1 MTRPL
6 ILCEYAHA
14 MGNSL
19 GNFQDYWNIIEKYP
33 ILQGGC
39 IWDWVDQGL
48 ATKTADGRKYWAYG
62 GDYGEYGTPSDGDF
76 CINGIVYPDRSVK
89 PQTEEMGK
97 VYQNIKFFDFD
108 PAASVV
114 KIRNDFSFTNLD
126 KYDFHYIVRHHG
138 KEIYKGRI
146 KDIKA
151 EPGQT
156 VTSPFLNGIPATN
169 SSTGDVRIEFYA
181 AIRTP
186 EPFLPAGTVIA
197 REQTYVHTFHKED
210 APKQAFAGSEE
221 DDRQVVFSGPHFK
234 ATFDKQSG
242 LLVSYRYKKQEYIH
256 NGQGPRP
263 FFWRAPTDND
273 YGAKLPIRLKAWKE
287 ASYQEPKAESFNV
300 VRDKDT
306 TAVKVTYR
314 FPQTDARWDITYKVY
329 GNGVIKV
336 DNHFVAENAQTPMI
350 PRVGLRMQIPA
361 RITSLTYYG
370 RGPEENYRD
379 RRTSQ
384 FIGEY
389 TSGIQDMYEPYVR
402 PQENNHRTDIYWCTL
417 TSKAKEGLLFVADR
431 TFEMN
436 VSNYPLESLD
446 SGESIENGSPRT
458 EKTNHRHLTD
468 PQPEPS
474 VDLFIDYRM
483 MGVGGDDSW
492 GALAHEPY
500 LIRPG
505 RQNAISYGFA
515 IVPFDKG
522 TDFKS
527 LIYRY

>member
-1 MTRPL
+1 M
-6 ILCEYAHA
+6 
-14 MGNSL
+14 
-19 GNFQDYWNIIEKYP
+19 
-33 ILQGGC
+33 
-39 IWDWVDQGL
+39 
-48 ATKTADGRKYWAYG
+48 
-62 GDYGEYGTPSDGDF
+62 
-76 CINGIVYPDRSVK
+76 
-89 PQTEEMGK
+89 
-97 VYQNIKFFDFD
+97 
-108 PAASVV
+108 
-114 KIRNDFSFTNLD
+114 
-126 KYDFHYIVRHHG
+126 
-138 KEIYKGRI
+138 
-146 KDIKA
+146 
-151 EPGQT
+151 
-156 VTSPFLNGIPATN
+156 
-169 SSTGDVRIEFYA
+169 
-181 AIRTP
+181 
-186 EPFLPAGTVIA
+186 
-197 REQTYVHTFHKED
+197 
-210 APKQAFAGSEE
+210 
-221 DDRQVVFSGPHFK
+221 
-234 ATFDKQSG
+234 
-242 LLVSYRYKKQEYIH
+242 
-256 NGQGPRP
+256 
-263 FFWRAPTDND
+263 
-273 YGAKLPIRLKAWKE
+273 
-287 ASYQEPKAESFNV
+287 
-300 VRDKDT
+300 RDKDT
-306 TAVKVTYR
+306 TAIKVTYR

-350 PRVGLRMQIPA
+350 PRVGLRMQLPA

>member
-1 MTRPL
+1 M
-6 ILCEYAHA
+6 
-14 MGNSL
+14 
-19 GNFQDYWNIIEKYP
+19 
-33 ILQGGC
+33 
-39 IWDWVDQGL
+39 
-48 ATKTADGRKYWAYG
+48 
-62 GDYGEYGTPSDGDF
+62 
-76 CINGIVYPDRSVK
+76 
-89 PQTEEMGK
+89 
-97 VYQNIKFFDFD
+97 
-108 PAASVV
+108 
-114 KIRNDFSFTNLD
+114 
-126 KYDFHYIVRHHG
+126 
-138 KEIYKGRI
+138 
-146 KDIKA
+146 
-151 EPGQT
+151 
-156 VTSPFLNGIPATN
+156 
-169 SSTGDVRIEFYA
+169 
-181 AIRTP
+181 
-186 EPFLPAGTVIA
+186 
-197 REQTYVHTFHKED
+197 
-210 APKQAFAGSEE
+210 
-221 DDRQVVFSGPHFK
+221 
-234 ATFDKQSG
+234 
-242 LLVSYRYKKQEYIH
+242 
-256 NGQGPRP
+256 
-263 FFWRAPTDND
+263 
-273 YGAKLPIRLKAWKE
+273 KAWKE

-314 FPQTDARWDITYKVY
+314 FPQTDARWDITYKIY

-350 PRVGLRMQIPA
+350 PRVGLRMQLPA

>member
-1 MTRPL
+1 MYHSPARIEKYAQNPEMTRPL

-126 KYDFHYIVRHHG
+126 KYDFHYIIRHHG

-186 EPFLPAGTVIA
+186 EPGSFRQVRSLPVNRPMRILSIRKMPRNRHSPVRKKTTGKSFLRSALQGNLRQAKRPAGI
-197 REQTYVHTFHKED
+197 
-210 APKQAFAGSEE
+210 
-221 DDRQVVFSGPHFK
+221 
-234 ATFDKQSG
+234 
-242 LLVSYRYKKQEYIH
+242 
-256 NGQGPRP
+256 
-263 FFWRAPTDND
+263 
-273 YGAKLPIRLKAWKE
+273 LPIQE
-287 ASYQEPKAESFNV
+287 A
-300 VRDKDT
+300 
-306 TAVKVTYR
+306 
-314 FPQTDARWDITYKVY
+314 
-329 GNGVIKV
+329 GV
-336 DNHFVAENAQTPMI
+336 H
-350 PRVGLRMQIPA
+350 
-361 RITSLTYYG
+361 S
-370 RGPEENYRD
+370 
-379 RRTSQ
+379 
-384 FIGEY
+384 
-389 TSGIQDMYEPYVR
+389 
-402 PQENNHRTDIYWCTL
+402 
-417 TSKAKEGLLFVADR
+417 
-431 TFEMN
+431 
-436 VSNYPLESLD
+436 
-446 SGESIENGSPRT
+446 
-458 EKTNHRHLTD
+458 
-468 PQPEPS
+468 
-474 VDLFIDYRM
+474 
-483 MGVGGDDSW
+483 
-492 GALAHEPY
+492 
-500 LIRPG
+500 
-505 RQNAISYGFA
+505 
-515 IVPFDKG
+515 
-522 TDFKS
+522 
-527 LIYRY
+527 

>member
-1 MTRPL
+1 
-6 ILCEYAHA
+6 
-14 MGNSL
+14 
-19 GNFQDYWNIIEKYP
+19 
-33 ILQGGC
+33 
-39 IWDWVDQGL
+39 
-48 ATKTADGRKYWAYG
+48 
-62 GDYGEYGTPSDGDF
+62 
-76 CINGIVYPDRSVK
+76 
-89 PQTEEMGK
+89 MGK

-287 ASYQEPKAESFNV
+287 ASYQEPKTESFNV

-314 FPQTDARWDITYKVY
+314 FPQTDTRWDITYKIY
-329 GNGVIKV
+329 SNGVIKV

-350 PRVGLRMQIPA
+350 PRVGLRMQLPA

-505 RQNAISYGFA
+505 KQNAISYGFA

>member
-1 MTRPL
+1 
-6 ILCEYAHA
+6 
-14 MGNSL
+14 MGL
-19 GNFQDYWNIIEKYP
+19 
-33 ILQGGC
+33 
-39 IWDWVDQGL
+39 VDQGL
-48 ATKTADGRKYWAYG
+48 AAKTADGRKYWAYG

-197 REQTYVHTFHKED
+197 REQTYAHTFHKED

-273 YGAKLPIRLKAWKE
+273 YGAKLPVRLKAWKE

-350 PRVGLRMQIPA
+350 PRVGLRMRLPA

>member
-1 MTRPL
+1 
-6 ILCEYAHA
+6 
-14 MGNSL
+14 
-19 GNFQDYWNIIEKYP
+19 
-33 ILQGGC
+33 
-39 IWDWVDQGL
+39 
-48 ATKTADGRKYWAYG
+48 
-62 GDYGEYGTPSDGDF
+62 
-76 CINGIVYPDRSVK
+76 
-89 PQTEEMGK
+89 MGK

-126 KYDFHYIVRHHG
+126 KYDFYYIIRDHG
-138 KEIYKGRI
+138 KEVYRGKIENI
-146 KDIKA
+146 HA
-151 EPGQT
+151 APGKT
-156 VTSPFLNGIPATN
+156 VTTGFLNGIPKEKQT
-169 SSTGDVRIEFYA
+169 TGDVRIEFYA
-181 AIRTP
+181 AIKTA

-197 REQTYVHTFHKED
+197 REQTYVHTFYKKE
-210 APKQAFAGSEE
+210 ATAQQPATSKEE
-221 DDRQVVFSGPHFK
+221 GNLVAFSGPDFK

-273 YGAKLPIRLKAWKE
+273 YGAKLPVRLKAWKE

-350 PRVGLRMQIPA
+350 PRVGLRMQLPA

-402 PQENNHRTDIYWCTL
+402 PQENGHRTDTRW
-417 TSKAKEGLLFVADR
+417 
-431 TFEMN
+431 
-436 VSNYPLESLD
+436 
-446 SGESIENGSPRT
+446 
-458 EKTNHRHLTD
+458 
-468 PQPEPS
+468 
-474 VDLFIDYRM
+474 
-483 MGVGGDDSW
+483 
-492 GALAHEPY
+492 
-500 LIRPG
+500 
-505 RQNAISYGFA
+505 
-515 IVPFDKG
+515 
-522 TDFKS
+522 
-527 LIYRY
+527 